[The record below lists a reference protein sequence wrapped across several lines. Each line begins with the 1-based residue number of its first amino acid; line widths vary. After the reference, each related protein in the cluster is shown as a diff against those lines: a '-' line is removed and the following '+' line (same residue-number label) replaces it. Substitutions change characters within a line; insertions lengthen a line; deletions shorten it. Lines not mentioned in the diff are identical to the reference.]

1 MLSEKFSPRT
11 VDRRARR
18 TALCC
23 TACPDTRSKQR
34 VTFRIDREL
43 GDALRQ
49 LPNQTAFVE
58 RVLREAL
65 GRICP
70 LCDGSGEVRDV
81 HLAVSNLKRFAI
93 GRLDRVGA
101 AQLKALV
108 RLGRQLLATNLELE
122 PSRDDGELEFRLARA
137 DELLL
142 AGRIPRGSSRPSTDP
157 LTGAPADPAN
167 RRSPPCRR

>member
-1 MLSEKFSPRT
+1 MYSILLHRMSRP
-11 VDRRARR
+11 
-18 TALCC
+18 
-23 TACPDTRSKQR
+23 RSKQR

-43 GDALRQ
+43 GEALRQ

-81 HLAVSNLKRFAI
+81 HLAVSNLKRFAM

-122 PSRDDGELEFRLARA
+122 PSRDDGDLEFRLARA

-142 AGRIPRGSSRPSTDP
+142 SGRIPRGHREVQ
-157 LTGAPADPAN
+157 LTQH
-167 RRSPPCRR
+167 

>member
-1 MLSEKFSPRT
+1 LT
-11 VDRRARR
+11 RAEAYSILLHSMAR
-18 TALCC
+18 A
-23 TACPDTRSKQR
+23 RSKQR

-43 GDALRQ
+43 GEALRQ

-81 HLAVSNLKRFAI
+81 HLAVSNLKRLAI

-122 PSRDDGELEFRLARA
+122 PADGELEFRLARA

-142 AGRIPRGSSRPSTDP
+142 AGRIPRGTRDVL
-157 LTGAPADPAN
+157 LTH
-167 RRSPPCRR
+167 

>member
-1 MLSEKFSPRT
+1 LT
-11 VDRRARR
+11 RARLYSNLLYEMAR
-18 TALCC
+18 PRA
-23 TACPDTRSKQR
+23 KQR

-43 GDALRQ
+43 GEALRQ

-70 LCDGSGEVRDV
+70 LCDGAGEVRDV
-81 HLAVSNLKRFAI
+81 HLAVSNLKKLAV
-93 GRLDRVGA
+93 GRLDRVRA

-137 DELLL
+137 NELLL
-142 AGRIPRGSSRPSTDP
+142 AGRLPRGNVLVTH
-157 LTGAPADPAN
+157 
-167 RRSPPCRR
+167 